1 MQKKLSKQNNSGFTL
16 SEVLI
21 AVAIL
26 IVLMGLAMIPIT
38 RHQRD
43 LRQTELDAKAETL
56 YQAAQNRLAQ
66 LSANGRLSE
75 CSAADALPLNNIP
88 WDAQQG
94 KYTDASLYY
103 VTSGA
108 KSAPDSAAAAILPK
122 DQVDRQLWDN
132 HWVIELDPAS
142 GSVYAVF
149 YSERPMDYTFTG
161 YNDLRARNNRLRA
174 GAAVGYYGG
183 DSVQT
188 EVTGKLTPK
197 MEIINKEQL
206 LLRVVCDTPREPLH
220 FFVTITDSL
229 GGSTR
234 RIELT
239 GSEVSP
245 SYLTYTATM
254 VLDDLRDGMR
264 FDQQKRFSNLHPGA
278 DLTIKVEVE
287 CDNRLVDSV
296 TNTLTT
302 NSLFAEVRGGDTA
315 VVTYGRH
322 LQNLEK
328 ASGLPSTITRAVQE
342 QEILFADD
350 SDEGWKTLYRS
361 RKFTPIV
368 NGDLTYYDSTVTV
381 NGQTYHPAIY
391 GLTVDTNGSAGLFA
405 AFHGELHNIGLCGA
419 NIASSGSVG
428 GLVGRLD
435 GSTVIDGCRV
445 YLDSVRDSLSAKTE
459 KDLWLQGNITGGLV
473 GSTDLKS
480 LTITDSYA
488 ATVAQG
494 VAYTGG
500 LVGAAPG
507 GTLTIR
513 HSYADS
519 YLYATGAQG
528 LTGGLLG
535 YCAGTAD
542 VTLTECYAAGFQDAR
557 TTAGLAGGEL
567 SGGDAIR
574 TCYSAC
580 VRMGDDIKL
589 TYAIA
594 RTAVTGTAEVELSR
608 VYYLFP
614 ARTATSGA
622 TYVPYENWSGSN
634 RSVGVAALSSA
645 FTADTRDTFPYDLM
659 ANMGLGAY
667 SYPRLTG
674 LSHYG
679 DWQADFESGAL
690 VYYEV
695 YRDGSGAY
703 SYGFLGANRS
713 TLTTAGTAVG
723 DGYGMVYHTRPTD
736 PITVTYTLHGT
747 ERTVTLYPDYSAMD
761 IGGGYW
767 LVPLPDDLTQTEQV
781 SASFYHKVQVDDATF
796 FFNPHFACRT
806 VESTSA
812 PSVPTQIGVRTARHL
827 HNLSLYYD
835 LYRPM
840 LERDTVFQQGRSID
854 YNDYLWRSYA
864 GCAPVTVQSP
874 IGAGTQSPFRF
885 IYDGS
890 GYPIAAPSFE
900 SAADGNYAG
909 MFGLSTGTLRNI
921 ILLSG
926 GYDRTVSLPGGLTLR
941 TAYAGALAGRS
952 EGSVSNCAA
961 AGFSVVG
968 DARQGSTL
976 YVGGLLGSN
985 GGAVRAASVS
995 APSLSANSLFAT
1007 LYVGGFVG
1015 GNGGTIQRSYAMAAI
1030 GIQTINGGG
1039 VTLGGFAGENAGSLR
1054 SSYCATAMTSPE
1066 ADICGFAPA
1075 SGVVS
1080 GCYYLNGGTYRFS
1093 GSVHLYAYDDHS
1105 GASPVNEQSL
1115 RDLRARLTGFGAVSA
1130 SNTRHHD
1137 NTLDSSGKAYP
1148 YPAVVTGSTGSR
1160 VHYGDWVTPADMGSL
1175 GLLYWEY
1182 ESKATGSGYHFYS
1195 VGIEDGVYK
1204 TNSSLCTTHDDDGVV
1219 TAYGYGYYWSSG
1231 SETSPTLQTGSI
1243 TVLGAEYAEAAAELH
1258 SQMSALNFV
1267 TYRTANDGLHL
1278 ASGTQGSDVWA
1289 LSHDG
1294 ITLNYT
1300 VSPFFG
1306 CAFSLRSENAPGT
1319 DAHPYQVRS
1328 VQQLQYINWSYIDGV
1343 GSTTRNV
1350 TGYWD
1355 DYKYYPYLQYTNRR
1369 GNALQT
1375 KVMALAGDGTGG
1387 PRPILTWQQTHDLNG
1402 TGQRTTET
1410 GTANYAFHPIAGA
1423 VNNGQLN
1430 DWGNETYNLTLYN
1443 WFGGIY
1449 DGGNYYIKNVNIT
1462 SHCYNVGLFGT
1473 TAGAEIKNIVLYSD
1487 NDAVIQRK
1495 TDATPASGATGP
1507 ENYATSYALGGLVGI
1522 AYDYDENLKDKTKVS
1537 TISNCAIAGYTVTD
1551 NSKNR
1556 QFLGE
1561 AAIGGLVGVSSANL
1575 NRCSAVVKL
1584 NINCTHR
1591 YASETNNGAMNKA
1604 QWGNYVRVGGL
1615 VGGVRYDVSD
1625 CYTGGSITVASDLLN
1640 ERILTGDSTNTSFV
1654 DRYEKTPKAVKMT
1667 QGGAEAGPDTYV
1679 YIGGIGGSG
1688 FSATFSNFSGSKDG
1702 QPTYN
1707 NCYTYM
1713 TFPAMEG
1720 TITGISLIGSI
1731 ADRAGVNGGTARLT
1745 INNCYYMDSSA
1756 AISFNSLPTFYG
1768 KSTKSNG
1775 QYTYYSLATLLSTD
1789 TARMDMLRG
1798 KLSYLSKYTW
1808 NTGSSTYNINGL
1820 TALTYDQMSARTSAG
1835 GKTFVELLNG
1845 NGGSSY
1851 HWVTN
1856 MDGTLTATGKYSF
1869 PGSDAALQNQDY
1881 PFPVVLTQDTPY
1893 GTAYLH
1899 YGRWPNSTLHWSKG
1913 LLPLDMLTTPSE
1925 TLLLTFAGQSKDRL
1939 PAITCDRN
1947 DVVSLSGLKLVSS
1960 DDKTTVYSVEVT
1972 GLAVG
1977 ATNIVAELDG
1987 YTANTLATVIS
1998 TLNISVTGLP
2008 GENFF
2013 VGDTAPLTLS
2023 ASDSKGSTLSGVK
2036 WRVIPSAG
2044 SNYITASE
2052 ATDDQ
2057 KVTLTAVGEGEDLP
2071 RVEATYTNAAG
2082 RTFTNSLQLT
2092 VPVRMQG
2099 VLGIA
2104 NTSGEPSVYWQ
2115 GVMDRDGTA
2124 FTDDVPSGAP
2134 YTDRPAY
2141 AGAKLYLYSRGS
2153 AAAFDGLSVSG
2164 VTVKGGA
2171 DATEYVLRPMPVSN
2185 DEDTSVLHPDV
2196 FRAENDDFRVTV
2208 GTPATDTT
2216 SAFTYRP
2223 LTVKGRSQGQ
2233 ITLTV
2238 TLTDAENHAFSL
2250 SIPYTLTEENTQ
2262 ITITFRVNGD
2272 DSLQRTIGYG
2282 ETAEACKP
2290 TQEQLNALPGAQ
2302 LITVTGWEPEVGD
2315 ALYADTVYEAK
2326 IQMPDTTTP
2335 PQAAPVSPSGKE
2347 EPSGGDGGEDSGG
2360 SGGTSGGDSGGTG
2373 DSAASGDAP
2382 APDTPTA

>member
-296 TNTLTT
+296 TDTLTT

-350 SDEGWKTLYRS
+350 SDEGWKTLYCS

-659 ANMGLGAY
+659 ANMDLGAY

-796 FFNPHFACRT
+796 FFNPHFACR
-806 VESTSA
+806 VIQSAALPSA
-812 PSVPTQIGVRTARHL
+812 PAEVGIRTARHL
-827 HNLSLYYD
+827 HDLSLYYD
-835 LYRPM
+835 TYRT
-840 LERDTVFQQGRSID
+840 LLDKTAVFRQERPID
-854 YNDYLWRSYA
+854 YNSYA
-864 GCAPVTVQSP
+864 RLTVHTQPP
-874 IGAGTQSPFRF
+874 IGAADGKPF
-885 IYDGS
+885 IHTYDGG
-890 GYPIAAPSFE
+890 GYTIAAPSFTG
-900 SAADGNYAG
+900 AVNTDGTSYAG
-909 MFGLSTGTLRNI
+909 MFGLNRGTLRNI
-921 ILLSG
+921 ILLTANK
-926 GYDRTVSLPGGLTLR
+926 DRTVSLEGQLSLQ
-941 TAYAGALAGRS
+941 TACIGALTGCN
-952 EGSVSNCAA
+952 EGTVYNCAA
-961 AGFSVVG
+961 AGFSVNG
-968 DARQGSTL
+968 DARHGSIL
-976 YVGGLLGSN
+976 YLGGLVGRNS
-985 GGAVRAASVS
+985 GTVRASGVS
-995 APSLSANSLFAT
+995 APSLFANSLYAT
-1007 LYVGGFVG
+1007 LCAGGFAG
-1015 GNGGTIQRSYAMAAI
+1015 GNSGVVQQCYAMADIEI
-1030 GIQTINGGG
+1030 GTINGGG
-1039 VTLGGFAGENAGSLR
+1039 VALGGFAGSNTGSLR
-1054 SSYCATAMTSPE
+1054 ASYCATAMTSPN
-1066 ADICGFAPA
+1066 ADIHGFAPSA
-1075 SGVVS
+1075 GGVS
-1080 GCYYLNGGTYRFS
+1080 GCCYLNGGTYRFVD
-1093 GSVHLYAYDDHS
+1093 SVHLYQYTDRS
-1105 GASPVNEQSL
+1105 GAAPVNEPAL
-1115 RDLRARLTGFGAVSA
+1115 RGMATRLGGFGAVSA
-1130 SNTRHHD
+1130 ANTFQHD
-1137 NTLDSSGKAYP
+1137 KTLDSAGKAYP
-1148 YPAVVTGSTGSR
+1148 YPGIVAGHNGSR
-1160 VHYGDWVTPADMGSL
+1160 VHYGDWVTPADMGVL

-1182 ESKATGSGYHFYS
+1182 ESKPTGSGGYYFS
-1195 VGIEDGVYK
+1195 SIGVEDGVYK
-1204 TNSSLCTTHDDDGVV
+1204 TNSSLCTTHDDGGTV
-1219 TAYGYGYYWSSG
+1219 TAYGYGYYWSFG

-1243 TVLGAEYAEAAAELH
+1243 TVLGAEDAEAAAALRH
-1258 SQMSALNFV
+1258 QMPALNFV

-1278 ASGTQGSDVWA
+1278 TSGTQANDAWTLTHEGAA
-1289 LSHDG
+1289 L
-1294 ITLNYT
+1294 TYT
-1300 VSPFFG
+1300 VSPFFAD
-1306 CAFSLRSENAPGT
+1306 AFALRSENAPGT

-1556 QFLGE
+1556 QFVGE

-1591 YASETNNGAMNKA
+1591 YASETNTGAMNKA

-1625 CYTGGSITVASDLLN
+1625 CYTGGSITVANDLLN
-1640 ERILTGDSTNTSFV
+1640 ERIPTGDSTNTIFV
-1654 DRYEKTPKAVKMT
+1654 DRYETTPKSVKMT

-1731 ADRAGVNGGTARLT
+1731 ADRAGVNGGTAQLT
-1745 INNCYYMDSSA
+1745 INNCYYLDSSA

-1768 KSTKSNG
+1768 KSTQSNG

-1808 NTGSSTYNINGL
+1808 NTGSSPYNINDL
-1820 TALTYDQMSARTSAG
+1820 TALSYEQMSGRADID
-1835 GKTFVELLNG
+1835 GKSFIALLNG
-1845 NGGSSY
+1845 GSDDGSF
-1851 HWVTN
+1851 HWVTTEEN
-1856 MDGTLTATGKYSF
+1856 GQSAHGKYSF
-1869 PGSDAALQNQDY
+1869 PGSAAALRGQDY
-1881 PFPVVLTQDTPY
+1881 PFPTVLTQ
-1893 GTAYLH
+1893 GTACLH
-1899 YGRWPNSTLHWSKG
+1899 YGEWPSRGLYWSSG
-1913 LLPLDMLTTPSE
+1913 VLSLDRITTPSV
-1925 TLLLTFAGQSKDRL
+1925 TLSLHFTQDTDADAV
-1939 PAITCDRN
+1939 PVITCSREGIV
-1947 DVVSLSGLKLVSS
+1947 DV
-1960 DDKTTVYSVEVT
+1960 SVPQAQTPPADVRHSYAVTLT
-1972 GLAVG
+1972 GLSVG
-1977 ATNIVAELDG
+1977 STEVFATLGG
-1987 YTANTLATVIS
+1987 YTARLLVSVTS
-1998 TLNISVTGLP
+1998 TLDISVDGLP
-2008 GENFF
+2008 GDDFF
-2013 VGDTAPLTLS
+2013 VGDTCKLTLTARDSRGS
-2023 ASDSKGSTLSGVK
+2023 ALDVK
-2036 WRVIPSAG
+2036 WTVTPQHSDRVL
-2044 SNYITASE
+2044 TAS
-2052 ATDDQ
+2052 APAVDAGGTAS
-2057 KVTLTAVGEGEDLP
+2057 VTLTATGEGED
-2071 RVEATYTNAAG
+2071 RTMVTAAYTAG
-2082 RTFTNSLQLT
+2082 GETFTSQLPLII
-2092 VPVRMQG
+2092 PVRMQG